1 MHSSLPHCFKSLCL
15 FNTKYPKEQAN
26 VQQNKEITHCA
37 LQNGHYLAAFLLPF
51 VLFLRAKLHFT
62 PLFISSYDF
71 AANVINESTQRLCVV
86 ITILFSSLTF
96 AASSKKEKFF
106 ICDSRG
112 TYNRNCSPRFFFQN
126 KSFSSRL
133 VHKILSVQKHST
145 NRRTTLYRPSQ
156 NIILYVQKHFADRRS
171 GLYGTIQ
178 IILQTYDS

>member
-15 FNTKYPKEQAN
+15 FYTKYPKEQAN

-96 AASSKKEKFF
+96 AASSKKAKFF
-106 ICDSRG
+106 ICDSG
-112 TYNRNCSPRFFFQN
+112 NRFCAG
-126 KSFSSRL
+126 SS
-133 VHKILSVQKHST
+133 
-145 NRRTTLYRPSQ
+145 TTLKKMNWYIYSKRCYFGKEFH
-156 NIILYVQKHFADRRS
+156 LKRS
-171 GLYGTIQ
+171 LKFQ
-178 IILQTYDS
+178 MS

>member
-51 VLFLRAKLHFT
+51 VLFLRAESHLT

-71 AANVINESTQRLCVV
+71 AANGIYENTQRLCVV

-96 AASSKKEKFF
+96 ATSSKKAKFF
-106 ICDSRG
+106 ICDPRG
-112 TYNRNCSPRFFFQN
+112 TYKRNCSPRFFFQN

-145 NRRTTLYRPSQ
+145 NRRTTLSRPPQ
-156 NIILYVQKHFADRRS
+156 NIILHVQKHFADRRS

>member
-96 AASSKKEKFF
+96 AASSKKAKLF
-106 ICDSRG
+106 ICDSE
-112 TYNRNCSPRFFFQN
+112 NRFCAG
-126 KSFSSRL
+126 SS
-133 VHKILSVQKHST
+133 
-145 NRRTTLYRPSQ
+145 TTLKKM
-156 NIILYVQKHFADRRS
+156 NLYIYSKPLLFRQRV
-171 GLYGTIQ
+171 
-178 IILQTYDS
+178 

>member
-1 MHSSLPHCFKSLCL
+1 MHSPLPHCFKSLCL

-71 AANVINESTQRLCVV
+71 AANVINESTQELCVV

-96 AASSKKEKFF
+96 ADSSKKAKLF
-106 ICDSRG
+106 ICDSG
-112 TYNRNCSPRFFFQN
+112 DTYNSNCSPRFFFQN
-126 KSFSSRL
+126 IISCVCFIYKSL
-133 VHKILSVQKHST
+133 VTRK
-145 NRRTTLYRPSQ
+145 
-156 NIILYVQKHFADRRS
+156 
-171 GLYGTIQ
+171 
-178 IILQTYDS
+178 